1 MILRLATLI
10 GLGLFGAV
18 EATAAELSPL
28 VLHAPA
34 HENYSAVGMAS
45 WYGADFHGHSTA
57 DGEIFDMR
65 SISAAHPTMP
75 LPSYARVTNLH
86 NGRSV
91 IVRINDRGPFVGGR
105 ILDVSAR
112 VASLLEFSRL
122 GVTKVRID
130 YIGKAPAA
138 GSDGAMLLASLQI
151 GGAPVVVKPTLV
163 AARAA
168 PDAGETI
175 VARALEHPPAAVS
188 PVLRFASDESG
199 SVIARAVEHTRAIE
213 LTPAVAHAD
222 AGEAVIARA
231 VEQPKAAEPR
241 SPYGELIAYP
251 FVVQAGPAL
260 RGTAAP

>member
-1 MILRLATLI
+1 MILRLAALI

-18 EATAAELSPL
+18 QATAAELLPL

-34 HENYSAVGMAS
+34 HQNYSAVGMAS

-57 DGEIFDMR
+57 DGETFDMR

-122 GVTKVRID
+122 GVTKVKVD
-130 YIGKAPAA
+130 YIGKAPVA
-138 GSDGAMLLASLQI
+138 GSDATMLLASLQI
-151 GGAPVVVKPTLV
+151 GGAPAVVKPTLV

-168 PDAGETI
+168 PDAGG
-175 VARALEHPPAAVS
+175 PS
-188 PVLRFASDESG
+188 PLAMRLASDEG
-199 SVIARAVEHTRAIE
+199 QTIIARAVERTRAIAF
-213 LTPAVAHAD
+213 TSVAAHPASEAGD
-222 AGEAVIARA
+222 AILARV
-231 VEQPKAAEPR
+231 VEQPQAAEPR
-241 SPYGELIAYP
+241 SPYGELVAYP